1 MDFWVGQGGWETD
14 LVEVGRREAGMMQIW
29 DTRTAFRNDW
39 QRSSEPKLELQRS
52 KQAESKTQSCKAEV

>member
-1 MDFWVGQGGWETD
+1 M
-14 LVEVGRREAGMMQIW
+14 VEVGRREAGMMQIW
-29 DTRTAFRNDW
+29 DTRAAFRNDW